1 MSEKVTVELPDELA
15 QRARAVAARTERP
28 FEEILVD
35 WIRQGGA
42 QPVLELLS
50 DEELLA
56 VCDGEMD
63 AAQQEELSEL
73 LERAQEE
80 ALPEAERRRLEELMR
95 GYRAGLV
102 RKAQA
107 LQLAVTRGLRSF
119 ISPTIPT
126 TSRA

>member
-15 QRARAVAARTERP
+15 QRARAIAARTERP
-28 FEEILVD
+28 VEDILVD

-42 QPVLELLS
+42 RPVLELLS

-63 AAQQEELSEL
+63 AAQQEELSDL
-73 LERAQEE
+73 LERAQEG
-80 ALPEAERRRLEELMR
+80 AMPEAERRRLEELMQ

-107 LQLAVTRGLRSF
+107 LQLAVARGLRPRLS
-119 ISPTIPT
+119 
-126 TSRA
+126 